1 MSLMQSV
8 MLSLLCE
15 REREWKWVCTYK
27 REREREREETCVL
40 CSLFST
46 GRTDSVRK
54 WEREYCVC
62 VCGVLPSKNQSW
74 RGSFLSVSDLERERE
89 REREI
94 VWLPTTQCVGLW
106 VYHTGGR
113 CLIASTCSINQKS
126 VCSSIMI
133 HHPIFRP
140 KGVPLEAHFVQTNSP
155 LPFILRSSGRIIELV
170 CRFKLAEFLNSK
182 E

>member
-1 MSLMQSV
+1 MTKTWQMSLMQSV

-74 RGSFLSVSDLERERE
+74 RGSFLSVSDLERERDCMTTYNTVCGVVSVPHGGE
-89 REREI
+89 MFDCKHLFHQPKVCLLFHHDPSPNFSSKGSSFGSSFCTNKLPFAFHIEI
-94 VWLPTTQCVGLW
+94 VWSYHRTRLP
-106 VYHTGGR
+106 
-113 CLIASTCSINQKS
+113 I
-126 VCSSIMI
+126 
-133 HHPIFRP
+133 
-140 KGVPLEAHFVQTNSP
+140 
-155 LPFILRSSGRIIELV
+155 
-170 CRFKLAEFLNSK
+170 
-182 E
+182 

>member
-1 MSLMQSV
+1 MTKTWQMSLMRSV

-74 RGSFLSVSDLERERE
+74 RGSFLSVSDLERERLYDYLQHSVWGCE
-89 REREI
+89 CTTRGGD
-94 VWLPTTQCVGLW
+94 VWLQALVPSTKSLSALPSWSITQ
-106 VYHTGGR
+106 
-113 CLIASTCSINQKS
+113 
-126 VCSSIMI
+126 
-133 HHPIFRP
+133 F
-140 KGVPLEAHFVQTNSP
+140 FVQ
-155 LPFILRSSGRIIELV
+155 R
-170 CRFKLAEFLNSK
+170 EFLWKLILYKQTPLCLSYWDRLVVSSNSFADLS
-182 E
+182 